1 MNKLESPTASGEAH
15 GSASG
20 LLRECAQAIRDLD
33 RITPHP
39 LSPEEQAGAVLAVV
53 FPRRPTPA
61 ECGHAAGFV
70 QYEGDTFCRT
80 CGQVEE
86 LCKPN
91 DPSSPTGAGRKGQA

>member
-1 MNKLESPTASGEAH
+1 MDTKTESPTASGAAH

-20 LLRECAQAIRDLD
+20 LLSKCAQAIRDLD

-39 LSPEEQAGAVLAVV
+39 LSAEEQASAVLAVV
-53 FPRRPTPA
+53 FPQRTPPS
-61 ECGHAAGFV
+61 ECGHAAGYW
-70 QYEGDTFCRT
+70 QHEGDTFCRT

-91 DPSSPTGAGRKGQA
+91 DR